1 MFFSGNK
8 GAMLFVSK
16 KTNYVLIEYDL
27 ISFPV
32 IFEKSDDLGIKALKL
47 TRWLQ
52 FTLFH

>member
-1 MFFSGNK
+1 
-8 GAMLFVSK
+8 MLFVSK
-16 KTNYVLIEYDL
+16 KTNHVLIEYDL